1 MGSRFRR
8 PLIHVEPWLRGGAE
22 RSGFTPKAGTCF
34 TSVGVYLL
42 GKASN
47 SRCSSALRHRQG
59 HQCHHRRHLPE
70 QGSDRPWVGWG
81 EKVPFLALK
90 RVNKEKKAKR
100 KKSEGFITQL
110 AP

>member
-1 MGSRFRR
+1 MEGMSAQGSHQR
-8 PLIHVEPWLRGGAE
+8 PAPALLLWVFI
-22 RSGFTPKAGTCF
+22 
-34 TSVGVYLL
+34 YLL
-42 GKASN
+42 GNASN
-47 SRCSSALRHRQG
+47 SCCSSALRHRQG
-59 HQCHHRRHLPE
+59 HQCHHRHHLPAR
-70 QGSDRPWVGWG
+70 GSDRPWVGWG